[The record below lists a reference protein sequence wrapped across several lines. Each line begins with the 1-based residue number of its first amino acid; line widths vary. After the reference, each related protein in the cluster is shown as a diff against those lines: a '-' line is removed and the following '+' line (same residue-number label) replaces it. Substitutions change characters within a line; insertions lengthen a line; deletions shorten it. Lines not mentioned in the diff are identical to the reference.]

1 MKILLT
7 CLLIFLNLNNPI
19 KFEPEKMSPE
29 EVKLLNKINAYR
41 KSKGLNPIQN
51 SANLNLVAQLHAKE
65 LQEAP
70 PEGKCNMHSW
80 TGKFGEKPC
89 CYTSDNKEAACMWS
103 KPSEFSSYKGNG
115 YEIAAFNTDSDVDWL
130 AQWKESPGHHAV
142 IINLKNWKT
151 IRWNAI
157 GIAIREPYAV
167 VWFGEETDP
176 VKGN

>member
-1 MKILLT
+1 MKFLLT
-7 CLLIFLNLNNPI
+7 CLLLFLKLSNPTN
-19 KFEPEKMSPE
+19 FEPEKMNPE
-29 EVKLLNKINAYR
+29 EIKLLNKINAYR

-51 SANLNLVAQLHAKE
+51 SPNLNLVAQLHAKE

-89 CYTSDNKEAACMWS
+89 CYTSDHKEAACMWS

-115 YEIAAFNTDSDVDWL
+115 YEIAAFNTASDVDWL

>member
-7 CLLIFLNLNNPI
+7 CLLIFLKLSNPI

-29 EVKLLNKINAYR
+29 EVKLLNNINAYR

-51 SANLNLVAQLHAKE
+51 SANLNLVAQLHVKE

-142 IINLKNWKT
+142 IINLKTWKT

>member
-51 SANLNLVAQLHAKE
+51 SANLNLVAQLHVKE

>member
-7 CLLIFLNLNNPI
+7 CLLIFLNLSKSI

-51 SANLNLVAQLHAKE
+51 SPNLNLVAQLHVKE

-89 CYTSDNKEAACMWS
+89 CYTSDHKEAACMWS
-103 KPSEFSSYKGNG
+103 KPSDFSSYKGNG

-130 AQWKESPGHHAV
+130 AQWKESPNHHAV